1 MAMLPPRAKLA
12 FRIVAEVLVI
22 AFFATIAWVGYS
34 ILGVLA
40 TDNLVSLPEVS
51 VLYTQSVIP
60 ISAVLII
67 AAEIVTIPAV
77 LAEALSGRKVGA
89 VTGGGTH

>member
-1 MAMLPPRAKLA
+1 MLPPRAKLA

-40 TDNLVSLPEVS
+40 TDNLVSLPQVS
-51 VLYTQSVIP
+51 VVYTQSVIP
-60 ISAVLII
+60 ISAVLILV
-67 AAEIVTIPAV
+67 AEFLTMPAL
-77 LAEALSGRKVGA
+77 LAEALHGSQHHA
-89 VTGGGTH
+89 ATGEGSH